1 MERLRHSRLKKGGER
16 INTASSP
23 VSPNTQVEHWRITF
37 SRVVCVIVRG
47 LFCQV
52 TYQAARIAPPPL
64 PCWLFDLVAAEWEVV
79 QRGERVGGWVVG
91 LGGSGGRWGF
101 GGQVPPPLL
110 TSCQTQTGVPTRFA
124 ETPEFLAAGLQF
136 SS

>member
-37 SRVVCVIVRG
+37 SRIVCVIVRG

-52 TYQAARIAPPPL
+52 TYQAAGIAPPPL
-64 PCWLFDLVAAEWEVV
+64 PCWLFDLVAAEWEAV
-79 QRGERVGGWVVG
+79 QQGER
-91 LGGSGGRWGF
+91 GGRWV
-101 GGQVPPPLL
+101 GGLWDWGAV
-110 TSCQTQTGVPTRFA
+110 GVDGG
-124 ETPEFLAAGLQF
+124 LAVKSRHLC
-136 SS
+136 